1 MYPKSTKNNWHCL
14 WGAHKKPPHGTKL
27 VDTCA
32 YATMA
37 PDVPADDTILDHD
50 RLEDHNSDERGDSA
64 RRAHPASINLS
75 SSQLVFP
82 SDEEPVT
89 HKHFDDLAYVI
100 LIAVGSWVP
109 EPVASLVIQDVPP
122 PRGD

>member
-1 MYPKSTKNNWHCL
+1 
-14 WGAHKKPPHGTKL
+14 
-27 VDTCA
+27 
-32 YATMA
+32 MA